1 MMSAF
6 ELFAEQGSGMGRT
19 HDTIIIGAGL
29 SGLRAAHLLAPDHDV
44 RVLEAR
50 DRVGGRALAHTF
62 ANGDTVDVGGQWV
75 GPGQTR
81 LYELIDAMGQSV
93 YPLHDEGDGLL
104 LNRGRL
110 SRYRGT
116 IPKLAPHVLV
126 NLHMMTRRF
135 DALAAQIDPASPWTH
150 PRAAQWDSMTVAE
163 WMRRQ
168 AWTRDAFEVFAVGIG
183 AVFAAEPHEVSL
195 LHGLFYARAG
205 TSLDNLVSTTGG
217 AQQDRV
223 HGNMAGLA
231 DRIAAELGDRVS
243 LSTPVSRIRWND
255 DGVEVDTP
263 DGPVAGRR
271 AILALPPNQ
280 AMRIDWDPVLPAA
293 KAGLWLRMP
302 PGACIKCVAQ
312 YESPFWREQG
322 LSGQAVAPQLDV
334 RVTFDNTEAGKS
346 AGLILGFIEGD
357 QARVWARRDPAERR
371 AAVLEAFAACYGDQA
386 RYPIDYVDQDWTSEV
401 WSRGCYA
408 ALMGPGVWTG
418 HGAYL
423 RTPIGPVHMAGTETA
438 SAYYGYFEGAL
449 EAAERA
455 AREVRAALGAG

>member
-1 MMSAF
+1 
-6 ELFAEQGSGMGRT
+6 MGKT
-19 HDTIIIGAGL
+19 HDIIIIGAGL
-29 SGLRAAHLLAPDHDV
+29 SGLRAAQLLAPDHDV
-44 RVLEAR
+44 CVLEAR

-62 ANGDTVDVGGQWV
+62 ANGDSVDIGGQWV
-75 GPGQTR
+75 GPGQDR
-81 LYELIDAMGQSV
+81 LYSLIEGLGQTV
-93 YPLHDEGDGLL
+93 YPLYDEGDGLV

-126 NLHMMTRRF
+126 NLHLMTSRF
-135 DALAAQIDPASPWTH
+135 DALAAQIDPVSPWTH
-150 PRAAQWDSMTVAE
+150 KRAAEWDSMTVAE

-168 AWTRDAFEVFAVGIG
+168 AWTREAFEVFAVGIG

-205 TSLDNLVSTTGG
+205 TSLDNLISTTGG

-243 LSTPVSRIRWND
+243 LSSPVSQIRWHD
-255 DGVEVDTP
+255 EGVEVDTP
-263 DGPVAGRR
+263 DGPVSGRR

-280 AMRIDWDPVLPAA
+280 AMRIGWDPVLPAA

-312 YESPFWREQG
+312 YETPFWREDG
-322 LSGQAVAPQLDV
+322 LAGQAVAPQLDV

-346 AGLILGFIEGD
+346 AGLMLGFIEGD
-357 QARVWARRDPAERR
+357 QARVWARRDPDERR
-371 AAVLEAFAACYGDQA
+371 AAVLEAFAACYGERA
-386 RYPIDYVDQDWTSEV
+386 RHPIDYVDQDWTSEV

-418 HGAYL
+418 HGTHL
-423 RTPIGPVHMAGTETA
+423 RTPVGPVHMAGTETA

-455 AREVRAALGAG
+455 VLEVKAALGAR